1 MNFQPARWF
10 TLTGSYTVIDNRGGV
25 VGLAMNLS
33 PGWINFFVATDLL
46 TMKHTPQWVPVRK
59 SAAHLTLG
67 LGIPIGRHGI
77 R

>member
-1 MNFQPARWF
+1 MNYL
-10 TLTGSYTVIDNRGGV
+10 TLYDSVQYQ
-25 VGLAMNLS
+25 
-33 PGWINFFVATDLL
+33 LL
-46 TMKHTPQWVPVRK
+46 K